1 MVENPEGVA
10 SFSVQ
15 HLWINTLIFIK
26 SQFDFSRILPYATIL
41 NLVSFSLFSIIIL
54 LTIKKFNSFK
64 DWQKHFILLASV
76 CICCVFLI
84 FLPYYMGSYA
94 HPATVRFFLVPV
106 ILFSLIPALY
116 FSFRPKKSNCI
127 IICCLSVLTFLLYFP
142 TAIENRLINSQFAVH
157 DFRES
162 CTFLKKHNSKNTF
175 IISDTPSQFIP
186 LNFSAFDFKTAN
198 KYKHPILKEF
208 HNKVYE
214 NIFTF
219 QTISSKTNIPLPEN
233 RLDSAFNLK
242 PVYKFKSLAGNDV
255 LVSKVVIGKGNR
267 DEAFDRPM

>member
-41 NLVSFSLFSIIIL
+41 NLVSFFLFSIIIL
-54 LTIKKFNSFK
+54 LTIKKFNFFK
-64 DWQKHFILLASV
+64 KWQKHFILLASACV
-76 CICCVFLI
+76 CCVFLV
-84 FLPYYMGSYA
+84 FLPYYMGNFANPS
-94 HPATVRFFLVPV
+94 TVRFFLVPT
-106 ILFSLIPALY
+106 ILFSLIPAIY
-116 FSFRPKKSNCI
+116 FYFRPKKLNCFI
-127 IICCLSVLTFLLYFP
+127 ISGFSVLTFSFYFP
-142 TAIENRLINSQFAVH
+142 TAIENRFINSQFAVH

-162 CTFLKKHNSKNTF
+162 YTFLKKQNSKNIF

-198 KYKHPILKEF
+198 KNKHLILREF
-208 HNKVYE
+208 HNNTYE

-219 QTISSKTNIPLPEN
+219 QTISSKTNILLPEN

-242 PVYKFKSLAGNDV
+242 PVFKFKGLAGNDI
-255 LVSKVVIGKGNR
+255 LVSEVVIEKGNR
-267 DEAFDRPM
+267 KTTFDRPM